1 MKEKIESEH
10 VLLEVEL
17 KGLERKGKKKKEV
30 EEIEERDI
38 WIKERIEQYHGKLD
52 MYTNGRNLKRTK
64 GTKEFDYEAWKKII
78 LWKGKEEMAQLTMKK
93 GKKSKLKG
101 KLSEMKKGK
110 D

>member
-1 MKEKIESEH
+1 
-10 VLLEVEL
+10 
-17 KGLERKGKKKKEV
+17 
-30 EEIEERDI
+30 
-38 WIKERIEQYHGKLD
+38 

-101 KLSEMKKGK
+101 KLSKMKKGK
-110 D
+110 GWDKKERNMKKKKRWDQ